1 MFARPKK
8 VMCAHARAGGGWNRA
23 LGEGCE
29 NSHLLRLRHFY
40 EVARLAQFSLYVI
53 REDIIKLIKW
63 EKLGE

>member
-29 NSHLLRLRHFY
+29 NSHLLRLRHSY
-40 EVARLAQFSLYVI
+40 EMARLAQFSLYVI
-53 REDIIKLIKW
+53 REDIIKLTKW